1 MHDCVFLTKCF
12 YESYSNEQHILPRS
26 LTPQCLMKMMA
37 KFEATGL
44 LSVAPGRGWKP
55 VSVETEEAVA
65 LEAEKATIER
75 THGTWSISVLA
86 CRMNLSLSTMYSR

>member
-1 MHDCVFLTKCF
+1 MTVFFSSSVF
-12 YESYSNEQHILPRS
+12 YESYSNEQHVLPRS

-37 KFEATGL
+37 KSEATGL

-65 LEAEKATIER
+65 LVVEKATIER
-75 THGTWSISVLA
+75 TRGTWSISVLS
-86 CRMNLSLSTMYSR
+86 CRMNLSLSMMYSR